1 MAKTRK
7 LEFYGYHDQNDY
19 DSLSLADIDS
29 LEKVNKEQDDN
40 ITTLSS
46 LTMTKA
52 DANDVARLNCKVN
65 KFMCKQ
71 DKINKCLG
79 NGMNT
84 IGDKFNILSNNV
96 TKVMNKID
104 SLSGLTNSSI
114 SSLTNVTE
122 TLNNLSVK
130 HDGDIENVNTKVD
143 GLSRKYEGC
152 KEEISSKLDK
162 EEAFNT
168 YAKKGSSYTKLEV
181 DSMVDDA
188 NNKFA
193 TMDWV
198 TNKHYITKAEADG
211 KYTTNDGAEKLKEE
225 FKDLKE
231 SLTIKCNG
239 IMQGVMDFQSNTS
252 TRIDALNKRLD
263 TYKLTL
269 EELSKRVSDMER
281 SINKLY

>member
-71 DKINKCLG
+71 DKINK
-79 NGMNT
+79 
-84 IGDKFNILSNNV
+84 FNILSNNV

-104 SLSGLTNSSI
+104 SLSGLTDSSI

-122 TLNNLSVK
+122 TLNNLSAK
-130 HDGDIENVNTKVD
+130 HDEDINNVNTKVD

-211 KYTTNDGAEKLKEE
+211 KYTTNDGAEELRKE

-239 IMQGVMDFQSNTS
+239 IMQGVVDFQSNTS

-269 EELSKRVSDMER
+269 EELSKRVSDLER

>member
-84 IGDKFNILSNNV
+84 IGDKFNILSKWV
-96 TKVMNKID
+96 PII
-104 SLSGLTNSSI
+104 NSSSNSI
-114 SSLTNVTE
+114 
-122 TLNNLSVK
+122 
-130 HDGDIENVNTKVD
+130 
-143 GLSRKYEGC
+143 
-152 KEEISSKLDK
+152 
-162 EEAFNT
+162 
-168 YAKKGSSYTKLEV
+168 
-181 DSMVDDA
+181 
-188 NNKFA
+188 
-193 TMDWV
+193 
-198 TNKHYITKAEADG
+198 
-211 KYTTNDGAEKLKEE
+211 
-225 FKDLKE
+225 KE
-231 SLTIKCNG
+231 SI
-239 IMQGVMDFQSNTS
+239 S
-252 TRIDALNKRLD
+252 
-263 TYKLTL
+263 
-269 EELSKRVSDMER
+269 
-281 SINKLY
+281 

>member
-46 LTMTKA
+46 LTMSKA

-65 KFMCKQ
+65 RFMCKQ

-96 TKVMNKID
+96 TKVMDKID
-104 SLSGLTNSSI
+104 SLSGLTDSSI
-114 SSLTNVTE
+114 SSLRNVTE
-122 TLNNLSVK
+122 TLGKLSVK
-130 HDGDIENVNTKVD
+130 HDNDIKDVNTKVD
-143 GLSRKYEGC
+143 GLSRKYEEC
-152 KEEISSKLDK
+152 KGEISSKLDK
-162 EEAFNT
+162 EDAFNT

-211 KYTTNDGAEKLKEE
+211 KYTTNDGAEELRKE

-239 IMQGVMDFQSNTS
+239 IMQGVVDFQSNTS
-252 TRIDALNKRLD
+252 NRIDTLNKRLD

-269 EELSKRVSDMER
+269 EELSNRIDALER
-281 SINKLY
+281 AINKSY

>member
-104 SLSGLTNSSI
+104 SLS
-114 SSLTNVTE
+114 
-122 TLNNLSVK
+122 
-130 HDGDIENVNTKVD
+130 
-143 GLSRKYEGC
+143 
-152 KEEISSKLDK
+152 
-162 EEAFNT
+162 
-168 YAKKGSSYTKLEV
+168 
-181 DSMVDDA
+181 
-188 NNKFA
+188 
-193 TMDWV
+193 
-198 TNKHYITKAEADG
+198 
-211 KYTTNDGAEKLKEE
+211 
-225 FKDLKE
+225 
-231 SLTIKCNG
+231 
-239 IMQGVMDFQSNTS
+239 
-252 TRIDALNKRLD
+252 
-263 TYKLTL
+263 
-269 EELSKRVSDMER
+269 
-281 SINKLY
+281 

>member
-104 SLSGLTNSSI
+104 FLSGLTDSSI

-122 TLNNLSVK
+122 TLNNLSAK

-193 TMDWV
+193 TMEGV
-198 TNKHYITKAEADG
+198 ANEHYSTKAGADG
-211 KYTTNDGAEKLKEE
+211 KYTADDGAEGLRKE

-239 IMQGVMDFQSNTS
+239 IMQGVVDFQSNTS
-252 TRIDALNKRLD
+252 IRIDALNKRLD

-269 EELSKRVSDMER
+269 DDLSKRVSDLER
-281 SINKLY
+281 AINELY

>member
-46 LTMTKA
+46 LTMSKA

-65 KFMCKQ
+65 RFMCKQ

-96 TKVMNKID
+96 TKVMDKID
-104 SLSGLTNSSI
+104 SLSGLTDSSI
-114 SSLTNVTE
+114 SSLRNVTE
-122 TLNNLSVK
+122 TLGKLSVK
-130 HDGDIENVNTKVD
+130 HDNDIKDVNTKVD
-143 GLSRKYEGC
+143 GLSRKYEEC

-162 EEAFNT
+162 EDAFNT

-211 KYTTNDGAEKLKEE
+211 KYTTNDGAEELRKE
-225 FKDLKE
+225 FKDLKD

-239 IMQGVMDFQSNTS
+239 IMQGVVDFQKNTS
-252 TRIDALNKRLD
+252 VRIDALNQRLN
-263 TYKLTL
+263 TYRLTL
-269 EELSKRVSDMER
+269 DELSKKVSDLEHA
-281 SINKLY
+281 INELY